1 MSSDLVDWHRIEV
14 VQFLAASFHGRDQIS
29 LLEDGQM
36 FANRLPC
43 HIEALTEIAQRL
55 TIFGPQAIEQFPPA
69 RIRQRPEHCIHEQQ
83 YATVWFPVKM

>member
-1 MSSDLVDWHRIEV
+1 
-14 VQFLAASFHGRDQIS
+14 
-29 LLEDGQM
+29 M

-69 RIRQRPEHCIHEQQ
+69 RIRQRPEHCIHE
-83 YATVWFPVKM
+83 